1 MGRTRI
7 CGIRASGCF
16 GCLGCRRVG
25 RAGLHGDTAFIG
37 LLSGGGARLW
47 QSLSELLSDL
57 RVGNAVLDLLQF
69 IACGFVD
76 ASEFCD
82 GEIDVRAELVQS
94 FFLLTEGFV
103 AGREEVDDGI
113 AKKLRRRFG
122 RPVLRGL
129 SFG

>member
-7 CGIRASGCF
+7 CGIRTSGCS
-16 GCLGCRRVG
+16 GCQRVG
-25 RAGLHGDTAFIG
+25 PVSLGGGTAFIG

-57 RVGNAVLDLLQF
+57 GVGNAVLDPLQF
-69 IACGFVD
+69 IACGLVD
-76 ASEFCD
+76 VSEFCD
-82 GEIDVRAELVQS
+82 GEVDVRAELVQS

-103 AGREEVDDGI
+103 AGREEIGDGL

-122 RPVLRGL
+122 RPVRGL